1 MTRGQHPGRSR
12 LATLAPGLGL
22 LAVLGLLS
30 PGDVCSYGCSRM
42 EDTRE
47 GPTGCYPSSGS
58 ACYECYYVEGG
69 GFRTCWENP
78 EGTRSYCIDHQNV
91 PF

>member
-1 MTRGQHPGRSR
+1 MRGPNPRRSR
-12 LATLAPGLGL
+12 LATLVPGIGL

-30 PGDVCSYGCSRM
+30 PGDVCSYGCSRV
-42 EDTRE
+42 EDHRA
-47 GPTGCYPSSGS
+47 GLGSCLPSSGS

-78 EGTRSYCIDHQNV
+78 EGTRSYCIDHQN
-91 PF
+91 PSF